1 MYALSAG
8 SGAVGELRSRA
19 DAAEHNT
26 KGILLTGIS
35 CLSAYFKAEQI
46 NVQLQAWF
54 HPEILLLP
62 WKRRAAKHTEAPP
75 RTAASATAAY
85 ACRCQEALPL
95 ARSFTSTFAQCWLQN
110 TPQRQKNYSWE
121 RAEAVCTFY
130 FHYIFHS
137 NFWDM
142 KCKLLL

>member
-8 SGAVGELRSRA
+8 SGAVGVLRSRA

-46 NVQLQAWF
+46 NVQLQARF

-62 WKRRAAKHTEAPP
+62 WKRRAAKHMEAPL
-75 RTAASATAAY
+75 RTTASTTAAHL
-85 ACRCQEALPL
+85 CRCQEALPL
-95 ARSFTSTFAQCWLQN
+95 AHSFTSTFAQCWLQN
-110 TPQRQKNYSWE
+110 THQRQKTTAGSE
-121 RAEAVCTFY
+121 LRLFALSTFITATSGILNASY
-130 FHYIFHS
+130 FYR
-137 NFWDM
+137 
-142 KCKLLL
+142 